1 MVNTKAEEPHCRT
14 QAGSC
19 RGQGLVLKMV
29 PAKSRLLNSLQSRSR
44 SWLALCMKPLFSW
57 ARRDR

>member
-1 MVNTKAEEPHCRT
+1 MVNTKAQEPRCWA
-14 QAGSC
+14 QVGSC

-29 PAKSRLLNSLQSRSR
+29 PAKSRRLNSLQSRSR
-44 SWLALCMKPLFSW
+44 SLLALCMKPLFSW